1 MAEMTA
7 GSQATRQTGHTPH
20 HHQPDPGPEP
30 ANPVGNL
37 VTLAGA
43 ALSLTLAVGV
53 AVWGYKILMRDV
65 TGVPVV
71 RAMQDEMRVA
81 PDNPGGEIAAHT
93 GLAVNAVPAEGGA
106 AAPEDKLVL
115 APVEAP
121 LQDEDLAVSPAAA
134 DAGSEPAA
142 DAAAPADPT
151 GAAAPATAAAP
162 EPRPTSETPARIT
175 PASADATEA
184 APTRDSLSAAEV
196 LALADDIAAD
206 AAPLSDLPEG
216 DEAPVQVAVNG
227 VSRTNVVD
235 PGVPGVSNSLRPR
248 VRPASLAPTPE
259 SARTEGAEAA
269 SAEAAPDAP
278 AAPTLTG
285 PLPEGTKLVQLG
297 AFDSPETAARE
308 WTRVAGR
315 FGDFM
320 GGKSRVIQ
328 EAESGGRTFY
338 RLRAQ
343 GFSDLSDA
351 RRFCAALVAE
361 NAPCIPV
368 VVR

>member
-7 GSQATRQTGHTPH
+7 GSQATRHTSHPPH
-20 HHQPDPGPEP
+20 HQDPDWGPEQ
-30 ANPVGNL
+30 ANPVGNV

-81 PDNPGGEIAAHT
+81 PENPGGEIAAHT

-115 APVEAP
+115 APVEVP
-121 LQDEDLAVSPAAA
+121 LQDEDLAVAPAEAETAA
-134 DAGSEPAA
+134 DPAGETVA
-142 DAAAPADPT
+142 D
-151 GAAAPATAAAP
+151 GAAAPATADAP
-162 EPRPTSETPARIT
+162 EPRPADATPARIT

-184 APTRDSLSAAEV
+184 APTRDSLNAEEV

-206 AAPLSDLPEG
+206 TAPLSDLPEG
-216 DEAPVQVAVNG
+216 EDAPVQLAVNG
-227 VSRTNVVD
+227 VSRTDVVD
-235 PGVPGVSNSLRPR
+235 PGVPGVANSLRPR
-248 VRPASLAPTPE
+248 VRPASLAPAPE
-259 SARTEGAEAA
+259 STQTD
-269 SAEAAPDAP
+269 SAQDAPDAP

-297 AFDSPETAARE
+297 AFDSPEIAARE

-343 GFSDLSDA
+343 GFSDLSEA

-361 NAPCIPV
+361 DAPCIPV